1 MIGPAGK
8 FLVRTLAAVAA
19 AAAVIVTA
27 AAWRMSAG
35 PVSLAFLTPYVQEA
49 LSYDGALGFRVE
61 LDDTILT
68 WAGWDRTLDV
78 RAIGVRMLSTD
89 GSLVAQVP
97 EISLGLEGRS
107 FLKGKVQPT
116 RLDLIAPESVLVRNL
131 DGTID
136 FGFGDNTGLGG
147 ATRREAE
154 EIVARL
160 AGAFMEPLGDDRLG
174 GALSHVSV
182 LDADLTVVDRPSNS
196 IWRFPET
203 DIVLLRD
210 GEWIK
215 GEAAVQLQ
223 IGSRRFPL
231 AVSATYG
238 AATEKAD
245 VRIAFTDV
253 EPALLARQASF
264 LAPFSHL
271 ELAVTGEVGFNVR
284 LDGAISDAAFDLAGG
299 AGFIDATAWLP
310 EKLAVVHA
318 RARGYVARDLAW
330 VRVDELHL
338 DAGVASAELKGT
350 VTFPDGGPR
359 LDAEGVVRDVRV
371 GDLGRYWPMK
381 LATPARDWVI
391 ANVHA
396 GTVGQVD
403 FRIAVSAQEVV
414 ERSYPDD
421 AFDVRFR
428 FDDAVGRYFKPL
440 PMVTGARG
448 VGHLTATN
456 LTIEVER
463 ARVQSLAISEGRL
476 DITGL
481 HTPRKEALV
490 SFVASGSIGEGLALL
505 DREPLAFATAFGIN
519 PAEVGGLGSTRA
531 RFKFVVSRALT
542 PKDIEFAA
550 AANLIDVSAPRV
562 FGGLGAED
570 GELSLR
576 LDRSGLEVEG
586 DIAVQGVPGRI
597 LWREDFRTDVETT
610 SYRKYT
616 TVLDDEER
624 ERFGFFVN
632 RYLRGP
638 ISMRL
643 EIFGARRSFQRAELA
658 LNLEEAVLDF
668 PELLWQKPP
677 GLAGSASAQ
686 IMPMDDDG
694 LLIDSFVLTTEGLH
708 ASGAA
713 ELDSDRRLRRLDLA
727 ELAYGKTAL
736 AASLRPQAGRGY
748 IVALDGDTLDFEA
761 HIEEFLRSEE
771 REDIPPLNLSIRLN
785 QVLVSADHRLSMVTG
800 RAQYDGERWSTIVG
814 EGTFEGSAQPLKVAI
829 ETADNRRTLK
839 VTTADAGSF
848 ASSIGFYDNALGGEL
863 DLSAVIQDDLPN
875 RPVAGRVTIENFSVV
890 NAPVLARV
898 MTLASLDGIAAATRG
913 EGISF
918 IRVEAPFNY
927 ADGLLSAE
935 RVRAFGPSI
944 GITLDGTIDFDEPA
958 IDVNGTIIPS
968 YTMNSLLSDIPV
980 LGEILVGQKGEGVL
994 AMTYRVS
1001 GPLSEPQITVN
1012 PLATFAPGFLRGF
1025 FSIFEGTVPEGT
1037 VFPDHLDPP
1046 SKR

>member
-19 AAAVIVTA
+19 AAAVIVAA

-49 LSYDGALGFRVE
+49 LSYDGALSFRVE

-78 RAIGVRMLSTD
+78 RAIGVRMLSTE

-97 EISLGLEGRS
+97 EISLGLDGRS
-107 FLKGKVQPT
+107 ILKGKVQPT

-136 FGFGDNTGLGG
+136 FGLGG
-147 ATRREAE
+147 TTRREAE
-154 EIVARL
+154 QIVARL

-182 LDADLTVVDRPSNS
+182 LDANLTVVDRPSNS

-223 IGSRRFPL
+223 IGNRRFPL
-231 AVSATYG
+231 VVSATYG

-245 VRIAFTDV
+245 VRIAFADV

-271 ELAVTGEVGFNVR
+271 ELAVTGEVDFSVG
-284 LDGAISDAAFDLAGG
+284 LDGAVSDAAFDIAGG
-299 AGFIDATAWLP
+299 AGYIDATAWLP

-318 RARGYVARDLAW
+318 KARGHVASDLAW
-330 VRVDELHL
+330 VRVDELRL
-338 DAGVASAELKGT
+338 DAGGASAELTGT
-350 VTFPDGGPR
+350 VTLSENDPR
-359 LDAEGVVRDVRV
+359 IDAEGTVQNLPV
-371 GDLGRYWPMK
+371 GDLKRYWPLK
-381 LATPARDWVI
+381 LAPVARDWVI
-391 ANVHA
+391 TNVHA
-396 GTVGQVD
+396 GTMEQAD
-403 FRIAVSAQEVV
+403 FRIAVSAQEVA
-414 ERSYPDD
+414 ERNYPDD
-421 AFDVRFR
+421 AFDIRFR
-428 FDDAVGRYFKPL
+428 FDDAEAHYFRPL

-448 VGHLTATN
+448 VGHLTTTN
-456 LTIEVER
+456 LTIEVGR
-463 ARVQSLAISEGRL
+463 ARVQSLAVSEGRL

-481 HTPRKEALV
+481 RTPRKEALI
-490 SFVASGSIGEGLALL
+490 SFVASGSIGEGLAIL
-505 DREPLAFATAFGIN
+505 DREPLGFATASGID
-519 PAEVGGLGSTRA
+519 PAEVGGLGSARA
-531 RFKFVVSRALT
+531 RFKFVVSRTLT
-542 PKDIEFAA
+542 PKEIEFAA
-550 AANLIDVSAPRV
+550 AANLIDVSAPSA

-576 LDRSGLEVEG
+576 VDRSGLEVEG
-586 DIAVQGVPGRI
+586 GITVQGVPGRI
-597 LWREDFRTDVETT
+597 LWREDFRNDVETS

-616 TVLDDEER
+616 TVLDDAER

-632 RYLRGP
+632 RYLKGP

-643 EIFGARRSFQRAELA
+643 EFFGARRSFQRAELA

-677 GLAGSASAQ
+677 GVAGSASAQ
-686 IMPMDDDG
+686 IVPMDDDG
-694 LLIDSFVLTTEGLH
+694 LLIESFVLITEGLH

-713 ELDSDRRLRRLDLA
+713 ELDSERRLRRLDLA
-727 ELAYGKTAL
+727 ELAYGKTRL

-761 HIEEFLRSEE
+761 YIEEFLRSGEPKE
-771 REDIPPLNLSIRLN
+771 IPPLNLSIRLN
-785 QVLVSADHRLSMVTG
+785 HVLVSADQRLSNVTG
-800 RAQYDGERWSTIVG
+800 RAQYDGERWNTIVG
-814 EGTFEGSAQPLKVAI
+814 EGTFAGSAQPLKFAI
-829 ETADNRRTLK
+829 ETADNQRTLR

-848 ASSIGFYDNALGGEL
+848 ASSIGFYDNAQGGVLE
-863 DLSAVIQDDLPN
+863 LSAVIRDDLPN
-875 RPVAGRVTIENFSVV
+875 RPVAGRIEIRNFTVV
-890 NAPVLARV
+890 NAPVLAGV
-898 MTLASLDGIAAATRG
+898 MTLASLDGIAAAARG
-913 EGISF
+913 DGISF
-918 IRVEAPFNY
+918 IRLEAPFNY
-927 ADGLLSAE
+927 ADGTLSAE
-935 RVRAFGPSI
+935 RVHAFGPAL
-944 GITLDGTIDFDEPA
+944 GITLDGTVNFDEPA
-958 IDVNGTIIPS
+958 IDVNGTIIPA
-968 YTMNSLLSDIPV
+968 YTMNSLLGDIPV
-980 LGEILVGQKGEGVL
+980 LGSILVGQEGEGVF

-1001 GPLSEPQITVN
+1001 GPLSGPQVTVN

-1037 VFPDHLDPP
+1037 VFPDHLDLP